1 MVLAIL
7 RLLCERVHM
16 CNISVLNEV
25 RFHNNEISPVNARI
39 VKLSCVKKEF
49 V

>member
-1 MVLAIL
+1 
-7 RLLCERVHM
+7 M

-49 V
+49 VWKDIYDYGGKSP